1 MNCNSIESRLSSYI
15 DGELSGHES
24 LTVRDHV
31 ARCSSCA
38 AELEALRKTKALLN
52 SVRVPEPV
60 SSPDEVLRKIR
71 LADREVPRRWAVGLI
86 AASAVCAGLVAFS
99 MTREQA
105 GPGSGTGSSV
115 SVSAADAPYTYS
127 GDTLAGGLPIVP
139 AAYSGD

>member
-1 MNCNSIESRLSSYI
+1 MNCNAIESRLSSYL

-24 LTVRDHV
+24 LTVRNHV

-38 AELEALRKTKALLN
+38 AELESLRQTKALLG
-52 SVRVPEPV
+52 SVRVPDPM
-60 SSPDEVLRKIR
+60 SSPDEMLRKIR

-86 AASAVCAGLVAFS
+86 AASAVCAGLVALS
-99 MTREQA
+99 MTRDR
-105 GPGSGTGSSV
+105 GGSNSGTGSSV